1 MSDLSEIE
9 VYERVFEGLRKTES
23 CMRQMAREFVDG
35 TARHKRAH
43 DYFVN
48 IADQLNQMIVTAK
61 TKRSARAITKAM
73 NESLIDQ
80 KLDRMKAASGEQ
92 TTKH

>member
-43 DYFVN
+43 DYFVM
-48 IADQLNQMIVTAK
+48 IADQLNQMIVNAK

-73 NESLIDQ
+73 NETLMDQ
-80 KLDRMKAASGEQ
+80 KIERMKVANGESP
-92 TTKH
+92 TKH